1 MTPLTPLRCA
11 LLAAGL
17 LAGQVAQAQVQP
29 QPQTAD
35 AQQRLKWRI
44 QAVAHELGEGTSRDM
59 ATALRLYCQAALA
72 GDAVSARNL
81 GTIHAEGR
89 GVPRN
94 DGLAA
99 HWFARAAL
107 LGDQEAEA
115 LFRQLAVPAEKP
127 DCVREMELREA
138 RATAAQERQ
147 AELARQAE
155 QQRLDDEK
163 RVLST
168 AYREHVDTAEQRRV
182 MKIVYKLAPRYG
194 LEPGL
199 VYAVIRA
206 ESNFN
211 THALSDKNA
220 QGLMQLIP
228 DTAARFSVSKP
239 FDAEQNIRGGMAYLR
254 WLLAYFRGQV
264 PLAVAA
270 YNAGEGAVDKHGGI
284 PPFAETREYVRRVQR
299 FYALDQHPF
308 DASLTEPSPLFRG
321 TVSRAP

>member
-17 LAGQVAQAQVQP
+17 LASQAVQAQAPVQAP
-29 QPQTAD
+29 GVD
-35 AQQRLKWRI
+35 AQQRMKWRI
-44 QAVAHELGEGTSRDM
+44 QAVAHELGEGTARDM
-59 ATALRLYCQAALA
+59 AVALRLYCQAALA
-72 GDAVSARNL
+72 GDALSARNL
-81 GTIHAEGR
+81 GAIHAEGR

-107 LGDQEAEA
+107 LGDATAEA
-115 LFRQLAVPAEKP
+115 QFKQLAVPAEKP
-127 DCVREMELREA
+127 DCVREAELRAA
-138 RATAAQERQ
+138 RTSAEQERQ

-155 QQRLDDEK
+155 QQRLDAQ
-163 RVLST
+163 RLALAT

-194 LEPGL
+194 LDPGL

-228 DTAARFSVSKP
+228 DTAARFAVSKP
-239 FDAEQNIRGGMAYLR
+239 YDAEQNIRGGMAYLR
-254 WLLAYFRGQV
+254 WLLSYFRGQV

-270 YNAGEGAVDKHGGI
+270 YNAGEGAVDRHGGV
-284 PPFAETREYVRRVQR
+284 PPYAETRDYVRRIQR
-299 FYALDQHPF
+299 FYALDEHPF
-308 DASLTEPSPLFRG
+308 DASITEPSPLLRSA
-321 TVSRAP
+321 VSRAP

>member
-17 LAGQVAQAQVQP
+17 LAGPVAHAQAQP
-29 QPQTAD
+29 QAVD

-44 QAVAHELGEGTSRDM
+44 QAVAHELGEGTVPDM
-59 ATALRLYCQAALA
+59 AVALRLYCQAALA
-72 GDAVSARNL
+72 GDSLSARNL
-81 GTIHAEGR
+81 GLIHAEGR
-89 GVPRN
+89 GGVPRN

-107 LGDQEAEA
+107 LGDAEAEG
-115 LFRQLAVPAEKP
+115 RYKQLAVPAEKP
-127 DCVREMELREA
+127 GCVREAEQRAA
-138 RATAAQERQ
+138 RTTAEQEWQ

-155 QQRLDDEK
+155 QQRLDEQ
-163 RVLST
+163 RRLLAT

-194 LEPGL
+194 LDPGL

-228 DTAARFSVSKP
+228 DTAARFAVSKP
-239 FDAEQNIRGGMAYLR
+239 YDAEQNIRGGMAYLR
-254 WLLAYFRGQV
+254 WLLSYFRGQV

-284 PPFAETREYVRRVQR
+284 PPYAETRDYVRRIQR
-299 FYALDQHPF
+299 FYALDEHPF
-308 DASLTEPSPLFRG
+308 DASITEPSPLLRSA
-321 TVSRAP
+321 VSRAP